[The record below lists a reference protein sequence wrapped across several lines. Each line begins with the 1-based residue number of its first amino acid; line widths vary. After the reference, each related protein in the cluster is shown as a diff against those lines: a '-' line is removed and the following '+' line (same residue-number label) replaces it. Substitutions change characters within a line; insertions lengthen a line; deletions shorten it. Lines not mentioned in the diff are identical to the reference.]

1 MEQFEKQ
8 GFFINKDGVKN
19 TDLMLSKPKFHNN
32 VVVPKNLRGPYIYFY
47 MEQLE
52 LIKKV
57 DPN

>member
-1 MEQFEKQ
+1 
-8 GFFINKDGVKN
+8 
-19 TDLMLSKPKFHNN
+19 MLSKPKFLNN
-32 VVVPKNLRGPYIYFY
+32 VVVPKNPRGPYIYFY